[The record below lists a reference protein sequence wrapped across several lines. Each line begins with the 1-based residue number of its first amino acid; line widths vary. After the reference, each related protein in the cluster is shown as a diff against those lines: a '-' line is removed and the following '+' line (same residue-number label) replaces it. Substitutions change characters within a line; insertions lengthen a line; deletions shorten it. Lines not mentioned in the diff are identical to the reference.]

1 MVVDLPPETWHEAID
16 ESPLIDRIG
25 EAMQRGVVSI
35 EGRAGSST
43 CLVLAALAR
52 KQPSPRLLVT
62 AHLDQADEA
71 IEELVAGGTAAIRF
85 PALETLPGETSA
97 RSDLIAERLRLVRDL
112 GQVNTVVVA
121 PIAALMQPVPPPE
134 DLQDQLRTIRPG
146 DRLDPSELIAWL
158 TAAGWDRAATVER
171 PGEFAVRGDVMDLFP
186 EVGVPTRV
194 DLFGEDVESLHA
206 IDLDTMGSA
215 ERLDRLDLI
224 VGAMSVDALSP
235 EEGDAP
241 RILPDL
247 FDARWA
253 AVLDD
258 PAEIREQARS
268 YSDRVAGGGWI
279 ADIED
284 VQAALVARC
293 SGVCMIGTSLDGSGL
308 QIPVSLLP
316 AFPDQA
322 AEAIEDLRHRAE
334 QHRLVLVCQH
344 SGDAARLR
352 ELLGDMPPAAEIA
365 EGYLHRGFVWHGEG
379 PPVQYVPYHEIVH
392 RYQVRRRAHGSGARR
407 DLDAFVE
414 ISPGDHVVHRSH
426 GVAEFLGMRLQ
437 SRKDAGEDSKEE
449 FLVLEFAQGAR
460 LLVPATGI
468 EDVHRYIG
476 AFKGKPE
483 RSLLGGRAW
492 GNRKERAAESVRD
505 LAAELLRVQAVRRS
519 RVGVGFPTDGPWQ
532 NEFEAAF
539 PWDPTQDQAAAFDAV
554 RRDMQTPRPMDRLVC
569 GDVGFGKTEVAIR
582 AGFRAAAAGR
592 QVAILVPTTVLAE
605 QHERTVRS
613 RFAGFPFRVESMS
626 RFKTRGQQR
635 EILKAT
641 AAGEVDVLIGT
652 HRLLS
657 HDVRFKDL
665 ALVVIDEEQRFGVEH
680 KQRLLE
686 LRATVDVLTMTA
698 TPIPR
703 TLHMSMM
710 GLRDISSLQT
720 APVDR
725 RAVVTEVM
733 PWNKE
738 RLRAAIKRELAR
750 EGQVFVVHNRISD
763 LNDVAEA
770 IRELVPDARIV
781 TGHGRMTPSALEE
794 TMRTFMRHEAD
805 ILVATTI
812 IESGIDIP
820 NANTMIINE
829 ADRFGLAD
837 LHQLRGRVGRSRHR
851 AYCYLLL
858 PMTRTVRPE
867 ARRRLEAVESFSML
881 GAGFRIALRD
891 LELRGAGNLL
901 GPEQSGHIAAVGY
914 ELYCR
919 LLERAV
925 EDLKEGR
932 SVEEPPCIVDIGWNG
947 YFPEPWIPSESR
959 RLDAY
964 RRLSRANSL
973 DAIQSVMDDLE
984 SAYGHVPP
992 PADRLRMVRSL
1003 AALAAPHGVRA
1014 LLRRDDDLV
1023 FQTPRAAALL
1033 ARLNGLPGR
1042 VRRVGTS
1049 SGQDLGE
1056 VWWRLPAGQQ
1066 TIEAVLAHLGGRLA
1080 RQTSVSSGDS

>member
-1 MVVDLPPETWHEAID
+1 MVVDQAHQQWYAAID
-16 ESPLIDRIG
+16 EAPLIDHIDAVMR
-25 EAMQRGVVSI
+25 QGVVVV
-35 EGRAGSST
+35 EGRSGSST
-43 CLVLAALAR
+43 CMVLAAVASR
-52 KQPSPRLLVT
+52 RRAPRLLVT
-62 AHLDQADEA
+62 AHLDQTDEA
-71 IEELVAGGTAAIRF
+71 LEELSARGIKAVRF

-97 RSDLIAERLRLVRDL
+97 RSDLIAERLCVVRDI
-112 GQVNTVVVA
+112 GRFSDTIVVA
-121 PIAALMQPVPPPE
+121 PIAALMQPIPSAD
-134 DLQDQLRTIRPG
+134 DLGDQLRTIRVG
-146 DRLDPSELIAWL
+146 DRIDQADLIAWL
-158 TAAGWDRAATVER
+158 TEANWVRAATVER
-171 PGEFAVRGDVMDLFP
+171 PAEFAVRGDVIDLFP
-186 EVGVPTRV
+186 EVGPPARIDV
-194 DLFGEDVESLHA
+194 FGDEIESLHA

-215 ERLDRLDLI
+215 QRLDRVDLV
-224 VGAMSVDALSP
+224 VGGSAMDAGIP
-235 EEGDAP
+235 DAGETP
-241 RILPDL
+241 RTLPDVL
-247 FDARWA
+247 DARWTV
-253 AVLDD
+253 VLDD
-258 PAEIREQARS
+258 PAEINEQARS

-279 ADIED
+279 ADVED
-284 VQAALVARC
+284 IQAALVSRC
-293 SGVCMIGTSLDGSGL
+293 EGVCLIGAGL
-308 QIPVSLLP
+308 ESPATQLPASPLP

-322 AEAIEDLRHRAE
+322 ADAIDDIRRRAGD
-334 QHRLVLVCQH
+334 HRLVLVCQQD
-344 SGDAARLR
+344 GDADRLR
-352 ELLGDMPPAAEIA
+352 ELLDDVPEGATIAA
-365 EGYLHRGFVWHGEG
+365 GYLHRGFVWHGG
-379 PPVQYVPYHEIVH
+379 DVPVQFIPYHEIVH
-392 RYQVRRRAHGSGARR
+392 RYQVRRRVHGSGARR

-414 ISPGDHVVHRSH
+414 ISAGDHVVHRGH

-437 SRKDAGEDSKEE
+437 SRQGEEDSQEE

-468 EDVHRYIG
+468 EEVHRYIG
-476 AFKGKPE
+476 AFKGAPE

-505 LAAELLRVQAVRRS
+505 LAAELLRVQAVRQGRA
-519 RVGVGFPTDGPWQ
+519 GFSFPPDGDWQ
-532 NEFEAAF
+532 REFEAAF
-539 PWDPTQDQAAAFDAV
+539 PWDPTRDQHSAFESVRGDMQAA
-554 RRDMQTPRPMDRLVC
+554 RPMDRLVC

-582 AGFRAAAAGR
+582 AAFRTAAAGR

-626 RFKTRGQQR
+626 RFKTPKEQR
-635 EILKAT
+635 AILKDLAD
-641 AAGEVDVLIGT
+641 GHVDVLIGT

-657 HDVRFKDL
+657 HDVHFKDL

-738 RLRAAIKRELAR
+738 RLRAALKRELAR
-750 EGQVFVVHNRISD
+750 EGQIFVVHNRISD
-763 LNDVAEA
+763 LDDVAEA
-770 IRELVPDARIV
+770 IHELVPDAKIV
-781 TGHGRMTPSALEE
+781 TGHGRMTPSALEK
-794 TMRTFMRHEAD
+794 TMLAFMRHEAD
-805 ILVATTI
+805 VLVATTI

-829 ADRFGLAD
+829 ADRYGLAD

-858 PMTRTVRPE
+858 PMTRTVRPD

-932 SVEEPPCIVDIGWNG
+932 AVDEAPCVVDIGWTG

-964 RRLSRANSL
+964 RRLARAGSIE
-973 DAIQSVMDDLE
+973 AIGAVLSDLE
-984 SAYGHVPP
+984 SAYGAVPP
-992 PADRLRMVRSL
+992 PADRLRMVRSVAVL
-1003 AALAAPHGVRA
+1003 AAAHGVRA
-1014 LLRRDDDLV
+1014 VLRRDEDLV
-1023 FQTPRAAALL
+1023 FQTPRAPVLL
-1033 ARLNGLPGR
+1033 ARLQRVPGI
-1042 VRRVGTS
+1042 VRRVGS
-1049 SGQDLGE
+1049 NSPEGLGE
-1056 VWWRLPAGQQ
+1056 VWWRVPAGHQS
-1066 TIEAVLAHLGGRLA
+1066 IEGVLKHLMRSLGSNA
-1080 RQTSVSSGDS
+1080 

>member
-1 MVVDLPPETWHEAID
+1 MVVVPAKESWHRIID
-16 ESPLIDRIG
+16 EAPVIQRIDSVMRS
-25 EAMQRGVVSI
+25 GVVSVQ
-35 EGRAGSST
+35 GRAGSST
-43 CLVLAALAR
+43 CLILAAVSAKR
-52 KQPSPRLLVT
+52 VAPRLLVT

-71 IEELVAGGTAAIRF
+71 IEELSARGVNAIRF
-85 PALETLPGETSA
+85 PALETLPGETTA
-97 RSDLIAERLRLVRDL
+97 RSDLIAERLCVVRDIASMSE
-112 GQVNTVVVA
+112 TIVVA
-121 PIAALMQPVPPPE
+121 PVAALMQPVPNAE
-134 DLQDQLRTIRPG
+134 DLGDQLRTIRVG
-146 DRLDPSELIAWL
+146 DTLDQSALIAWL
-158 TAAGWDRAATVER
+158 TRAKWVRAATVER
-171 PGEFAVRGDVMDLFP
+171 PGEFAVRGDVIDLFP
-186 EVGVPTRV
+186 EVGEPARMDV
-194 DLFGEDVESLHA
+194 FGDEVESLHA

-215 ERLDRLDLI
+215 HRLDRVDLVVGGSGLD
-224 VGAMSVDALSP
+224 GAEADDSGVH
-235 EEGDAP
+235 G
-241 RILPDL
+241 ILPELLDH
-247 FDARWA
+247 RWTV
-253 AVLDD
+253 VLDD
-258 PAEIREQARS
+258 PVEIKEQARS

-284 VQAALVARC
+284 VQAAFVSRC
-293 SGVCMIGTSLDGSGL
+293 EGVCMIGSGL
-308 QIPVSLLP
+308 DAPALQLPVSSLP
-316 AFPDQA
+316 PFPDQA
-322 AEAIEDLRHRAE
+322 AEAMEDIRQRAAHH
-334 QHRLVLVCQH
+334 QLMLVCQQ

-352 ELLGDMPPAAEIA
+352 ELLGEMPQGVSVV
-365 EGYLHRGFVWHGEG
+365 EGYLHRGFVWDDAGCS
-379 PPVQYVPYHEIVH
+379 VQFIPYHEIVH
-392 RYQVRRRAHGSGARR
+392 RYQVRRRVHGVGARR
-407 DLDAFVE
+407 ELDAFVE
-414 ISPGDHVVHRSH
+414 ISAGDHVVHRAH

-437 SRKDAGEDSKEE
+437 SRRDGGDDSQEE

-476 AFKGKPE
+476 AFKGAPE
-483 RSLLGGRAW
+483 RSMLGGKAW

-505 LAAELLRVQAVRRS
+505 LAAELLRVQAVRQS
-519 RVGVGFPTDGPWQ
+519 RIGVSFPQDGEWQ
-532 NEFEAAF
+532 REFEAAF
-539 PWDPTQDQAAAFDAV
+539 PWEPTDDQHAAFESV
-554 RRDMQTPRPMDRLVC
+554 QHDMQAPRPMDRLIC

-582 AGFRAAAAGR
+582 AAFRAAAAGR

-626 RFKTRGQQR
+626 RFKTRGEQR
-635 EILKAT
+635 EILKEL
-641 AAGEVDVLIGT
+641 AAGQVDVLIGT

-657 HDVRFKDL
+657 NDVHFKDL

-686 LRATVDVLTMTA
+686 LRTTVDILTMTA

-720 APVDR
+720 APIDR

-738 RLRAAIKRELAR
+738 RLRAALKRELAR
-750 EGQVFVVHNRISD
+750 EGQIFVVHNRISD

-770 IRELVPDARIV
+770 VHQLIPDARIV
-781 TGHGRMTPSALEE
+781 TGHGRMTPQALEK
-794 TMRTFMRHEAD
+794 TMLEFMRHEAD

-829 ADRFGLAD
+829 ADRYGLAD

-858 PMTRTVRPE
+858 PMTRTVRPD

-932 SVEEPPCIVDIGWNG
+932 PVDEPPCIVDIGWAG

-964 RRLSRANSL
+964 RRLSRAASL
-973 DAIQSVMDDLE
+973 ESIDSVMGDLQ
-984 SAYGHVPP
+984 SAYGPIPP
-992 PADRLRMVRSL
+992 PADRLRMVRSV
-1003 AALAAPHGVRA
+1003 AALAGSHGVRA
-1014 LLRRDDDLV
+1014 VLRRDEDLV
-1023 FQTPRAAALL
+1023 FQTPRAEPLL
-1033 ARLNGLPGR
+1033 ARLRDVPGV
-1042 VRRVGTS
+1042 VRRVGANS
-1049 SGQDLGE
+1049 PEGLSE
-1056 VWWRLPAGQQ
+1056 VWWRVPAGQRS
-1066 TIEAVLAHLGGRLA
+1066 IGGVLKHLTRVF
-1080 RQTSVSSGDS
+1080 TVEE